1 MDYSLLLGVA
11 LGRGGERERVT
22 VPSAQAEA
30 LADAAAKAAPPSALD
45 DGTSVYQYAWNRN
58 HGGLASRV
66 PEADGGG
73 ALDETYYIARIID
86 ILQKY
91 DMRKKCEK
99 ACCPRL
105 TLKGQD
111 PTAVSVQTRQDEGAT
126 ALSRHGGAGRR
137 RVPMRRNGARAAA
150 TPRRIRARRRAT
162 CGTPAG
168 RRTSVAKSAGACG
181 AGECARFQAGAAA
194 RARAGG

>member
-11 LGRGGERERVT
+11 LGRGGERVRVT

-58 HGGLASRV
+58 HGG
-66 PEADGGG
+66 
-73 ALDETYYIARIID
+73 ALDETYYIGIID

-99 ACCPRL
+99 AYKVRVL

-111 PTAVSVQTRQDEGAT
+111 PTTVSVQTPQVYAD
-126 ALSRHGGAGRR
+126 
-137 RVPMRRNGARAAA
+137 
-150 TPRRIRARRRAT
+150 
-162 CGTPAG
+162 
-168 RRTSVAKSAGACG
+168 
-181 AGECARFQAGAAA
+181 RFYKFMEAQVD
-194 RARAGG
+194 